1 MSNRSVVI
9 YGPRGCGKSLHAE
22 ALRDHFEL
30 DRIHD
35 NWDGRSD
42 VPQEDTLILT
52 SNEDAHVPLNMPR
65 MHFGAAMR
73 ELTHRA

>member
-9 YGPRGCGKSLHAE
+9 YGPRGCGKSEHADQLCE
-22 ALRDHFEL
+22 HFEL
-30 DRIHD
+30 QRVLD
-35 NWDGRSD
+35 NWNGRSD

-52 SNEDAHVPLNMPR
+52 NNEDAAVPINLPR

-73 ELTHRA
+73 ELNGRA